1 MTNTVTMLEA
11 PGTVSTPVLIDGFE
25 STVDS
30 NHIGHKLANGRTVP
44 EFRTPSLR
52 KGTLRLVYGTDET
65 ASRTA
70 ELMFIAGQTFKLD
83 TTERP
88 SLDNLTFW
96 IPGRISRALDD
107 ETRDVW
113 TVSVDFEELDT

>member
-1 MTNTVTMLEA
+1 MNTITMLES

-52 KGTLRLVYGTDET
+52 KGTLRLVYGTDES
-65 ASRTA
+65 ASRAA
-70 ELMFIAGQTFKLD
+70 ELMLISGQTFQLD
-83 TTERP
+83 STDRP
-88 SLDNLTFW
+88 SLDNLVFW
-96 IPGRISRALDD
+96 VPGRIGRALDD

-113 TVSVDFEELDT
+113 IVTVDFEELDT